1 MDNISHANGSK
12 GLEEQGLQDFSVPS
26 EKVDLDVGQM
36 NEGTMLHKGLHARQ
50 ITMIAMGGAIGTGLI
65 IGTGQGL
72 ATAGPASIT
81 ISYAIVGFVVYL
93 VMGALGE
100 MATWI
105 PMASGFTGY
114 ATRFCDPS
122 LGFALGWRYF
132 DDSLTS
138 VHKGFANNSN
148 YSYWLKYIVVTPNQ
162 LTAAALV
169 IQYWVP
175 REQVNPGAFIA
186 IFMVAIIIGNYLG
199 IEFFGALEFV
209 LSSVKVVVMIGII
222 ILCLVLALGGGPD
235 HDRKG
240 FRYWKNP
247 GAFKPYMA
255 EGDLGKFLAVWASMV
270 TATFA
275 YLGTELVGIT
285 VGEAVNPRK
294 TIPRAI
300 RLTFWRIIFFYV
312 LSVFLV
318 GLNVPYNSP
327 DLLFANKKKTSAS
340 ASPFVVA
347 ISSAGIRILPS
358 IFNGCILIFI
368 LSAANSDLYICSRT
382 IYSLAVEGQAPRFLA
397 RTNARGVPF
406 FALGASSIFTL
417 LAFMNVSSGSETIFS
432 YLASFVT
439 MFGLLVWISIL
450 ASHIFFVR
458 ARRAQGVL
466 DSALAYTAPL
476 GIQGSYFALAFCVI
490 VALTKNFSAFI
501 PNNQSYGNFDYKSFI
516 TGYLGIPI
524 YLGLYFGHKVI
535 RKTRV
540 VHPKSCDLYSGK
552 DRIDQEEAEYMVT
565 NMSSSR
571 PKTLFGR
578 LIAILF

>member
-1 MDNISHANGSK
+1 MDSITPGK
-12 GLEEQGLQDFSVPS
+12 GPKGHEEQNLPVPS
-26 EKVDLDVGQM
+26 EKLDLDAGQTI
-36 NEGTMLHKGLHARQ
+36 ERTTLHKGLHARQ
-50 ITMIAMGGAIGTGLI
+50 ITMIAIGGAIGTGLI

-72 ATAGPASIT
+72 ATAGPASIVL
-81 ISYAIVGFVVYL
+81 SYAIVGFVVYL

-122 LGFALGWRYF
+122 LGFALGW
-132 DDSLTS
+132 
-138 VHKGFANNSN
+138 
-148 YSYWLKYIVVTPNQ
+148 SYWLKYIVVTPNQ

-186 IFMVAIIIGNYLG
+186 IFMVAIIVCNYLG

-209 LSSVKVVVMIGII
+209 LSSIKVVVMIGII

-240 FRYWKNP
+240 FRYWKSP
-247 GAFKPYMA
+247 GAFKPYMT
-255 EGDLGKFLAVWASMV
+255 EGGLGKFLAVWASMV

-300 RLTFWRIIFFYV
+300 RLTFWRILFFYV

-327 DLLFANKKKTSAS
+327 ELLFANKKKASAS

-358 IFNGCILIFI
+358 IFNGCILVFI

-382 IYSLAVEGQAPRFLA
+382 IYSLAVEGQAPHFLA
-397 RTNARGVPF
+397 RTNSRGVPF
-406 FALGASSIFTL
+406 FALGVSSIFTL
-417 LAFMNVSSGSETIFS
+417 LAFMNISSESETIFS

-450 ASHIFFVR
+450 TSHIFFAR

-476 GIQGSYFALAFCVI
+476 GILGSYFALAFCII

-501 PNNQSYGNFDYKSFI
+501 PGHESYGNFDYKNFI
-516 TGYLGIPI
+516 TGYLAIPI
-524 YLGLYFGHKVI
+524 YLSLYFGHKII

-540 VHPKSCDLYSGK
+540 VHPKSSDLYSGK
-552 DRIDQEEAEYMVT
+552 DRIDQEEAEYVAAHISV
-565 NMSSSR
+565 NR
-571 PKTLFGR
+571 PKGLFGR
-578 LIAILF
+578 VVAMFF

>member
-122 LGFALGWRYF
+122 LGFALGW
-132 DDSLTS
+132 
-138 VHKGFANNSN
+138 
-148 YSYWLKYIVVTPNQ
+148 SYWLKYIVVTPNQ

-358 IFNGCILIFI
+358 IFNGSLQ
-368 LSAANSDLYICSRT
+368 SRDR
-382 IYSLAVEGQAPRFLA
+382 APRFLA

>member
-1 MDNISHANGSK
+1 M
-12 GLEEQGLQDFSVPS
+12 V
-26 EKVDLDVGQM
+26 
-36 NEGTMLHKGLHARQ
+36 T
-50 ITMIAMGGAIGTGLI
+50 I
-65 IGTGQGL
+65 I
-72 ATAGPASIT
+72 
-81 ISYAIVGFVVYL
+81 V
-93 VMGALGE
+93 
-100 MATWI
+100 
-105 PMASGFTGY
+105 
-114 ATRFCDPS
+114 C
-122 LGFALGWRYF
+122 
-132 DDSLTS
+132 
-138 VHKGFANNSN
+138 
-148 YSYWLKYIVVTPNQ
+148 
-162 LTAAALV
+162 
-169 IQYWVP
+169 
-175 REQVNPGAFIA
+175 
-186 IFMVAIIIGNYLG
+186 NYLG

-209 LSSVKVVVMIGII
+209 LSSIKIVVMIGII
-222 ILCLVLALGGGPD
+222 ILCLVLALGGGPN

-240 FRYWKNP
+240 FRYWKSP

-255 EGDLGKFLAVWASMV
+255 EGDLGRFLAVWASMV

-312 LSVFLV
+312 LAVFLV

-347 ISSAGIRILPS
+347 ISSAGIQILPS

-406 FALGASSIFTL
+406 FALGVSSIFTL

-450 ASHIFFVR
+450 TSHIFFVR

-490 VALTKNFSAFI
+490 VALTKNFRL
-501 PNNQSYGNFDYKSFI
+501 SYLIMKA
-516 TGYLGIPI
+516 TGTLIIRASLQGIS
-524 YLGLYFGHKVI
+524 GFLYICLFTLD
-535 RKTRV
+535 TR
-540 VHPKSCDLYSGK
+540 
-552 DRIDQEEAEYMVT
+552 
-565 NMSSSR
+565 
-571 PKTLFGR
+571 LFGR
-578 LIAILF
+578 LASCTPRLVIYTVEKIGLTKRKLNMWWPICLLIGQRVSLGGLLLCSFKGNLFFIWTNRSMYPNYIITSSRPRDRIE